1 MIREFTTKPYPAVPA
16 YRIRVISFHQIRQ
29 ESVVYTL
36 FEEGIFQYPYNHSGR
51 QDISALFWSFL
62 YRQDFVL
69 IGACVAQTVLPVEQN
84 TDQQEGDV
92 LSNGSIEAI
101 HRSFNEFGYSDELIK
116 RSWVPH
122 SVLPE
127 VERPHLPLTAFWGHP
142 FDQFRSAVTV
152 VEKNGVPT
160 KDLAKGIALRTLSH
174 VLLCDDED
182 IELWL
187 LDSEDIKKHEN
198 RVPISQ
204 IESLV
209 DRYGGNLE
217 RSIVVSQKIRLR
229 QYALYEADPK
239 GQSFGQ
245 WAVRPSIEQAS
256 ANLSK
261 LVAKVV
267 THPAPGASS
276 EASKNVIR
284 WLFRVLALRVGKD
297 RNWDI
302 ASDLGREAVSEFAKR
317 AEDYPRPWPKIGT
330 SLSINERSS
339 ISERVL
345 ETLNNFDFSTV
356 DPIFIVKA
364 FGSPALK
371 QVRADIDLFPTPRPY
386 AWDMMASIPLREGMG
401 IHDPTIGTGTFL
413 VAAGHAFWARCSS
426 EDDVLPQIRDS
437 LHGTDKSSLS
447 TDLSHITLDLAFGW
461 NNIGWQITEE
471 RADLAVSKLSRKR
484 EWILVGNLPWSGRG
498 RSQNQAAKILALYV
512 DILSKRDSGWIATI
526 VPRSVWTSRDSTGD
540 ALRKSINSN
549 FQIESAWELPWD
561 AIKGGRAQ
569 SIATVLSRG
578 QPPTTTVWNRQ
589 SQKGVIHTIG
599 YSPAHQGIADRFFP
613 SSDAR
618 YLKRRLANYLKLQ
631 DYYNIRVGI
640 ELNSPDRITRGNL
653 PFMRSLR
660 NLEEGE
666 TQPDYLATT
675 DIKHDSKWAKHH
687 FTRQAYA
694 YRNELRV
701 LPQVAVPRHI
711 YEGPARLRAMV
722 FDQPMLLSKSFLI
735 CTPRI
740 ETTMALARGIATI
753 LVSSLGRLWL
763 YLFASAG
770 RHLSNVAL
778 GDFPLP
784 DKSQIEKIATTS
796 IGSHLRC
803 GSTSYELIS
812 PHASLEHEFKI
823 CASYGFDEKEQMT
836 ILALTHILGYN
847 PAIPRTWI
855 PKYVSD
861 SLKLRR
867 MTDELENLP
876 LDSEQRS
883 HLYLE
888 ILSEREKDEYWI
900 IRDEDCQLSIDKSE
914 VVAEDS
920 HG

>member
-1 MIREFTTKPYPAVPA
+1 M
-16 YRIRVISFHQIRQ
+16 
-29 ESVVYTL
+29 
-36 FEEGIFQYPYNHSGR
+36 
-51 QDISALFWSFL
+51 
-62 YRQDFVL
+62 
-69 IGACVAQTVLPVEQN
+69 
-84 TDQQEGDV
+84 
-92 LSNGSIEAI
+92 LSNTSIKAI
-101 HRSFNEFGYSDELIK
+101 HGSFNEFGYSDELIK

-127 VERPHLPLTAFWGHP
+127 AEPPHLPLTAFWGHP

-152 VEKNGVPT
+152 VEKNGVST

-174 VLLCDDED
+174 VLLCDDEE

-187 LDSEDIKKHEN
+187 LDSKDIKKHEN
-198 RVPISQ
+198 QVPINQ

-209 DRYGGNLE
+209 QRYSGDLK

-239 GQSFGQ
+239 GQSFGE

-261 LVAKVV
+261 LVTKVV
-267 THPAPGASS
+267 THPGRGTSS

-297 RNWDI
+297 RNWEI
-302 ASDLGREAVSEFAKR
+302 ASDLGREMISEFTKR

-330 SLSINERSS
+330 SLSIRERLS
-339 ISERVL
+339 ISECAL
-345 ETLNNFDFSTV
+345 ETLSNFNFSTV

-364 FGSPALK
+364 FGSPAL
-371 QVRADIDLFPTPRPY
+371 RRIRSDIDLFPTPRPY

-413 VAAGHAFWARCSS
+413 VAAGHAFWTRYSS
-426 EDDVLPQIRDS
+426 EEDALPQIRNS

-461 NNIGWQITEE
+461 NKIGWQVAEE
-471 RADLAVSKLSRKR
+471 QADLAVPKLSRER

-512 DILSKRDSGWIATI
+512 DTLSKRDSAWIATI

-540 ALRKSINSN
+540 ALRKSINSH

-569 SIATVLSRG
+569 AVATVLSRG

-589 SQKGVIHTIG
+589 SHRGVIHTIG

-618 YLKRRLANYLKLQ
+618 YLRRRLANCLKLH
-631 DYYNIRVGI
+631 DCYNIRLGI
-640 ELNSPDRITRGNL
+640 ELNSTDRIARGEL
-653 PFMRSLR
+653 PFMRSLC

-666 TQPDYLATT
+666 THPDCLSTT
-675 DIKHDSKWAKHH
+675 DIEYGSKWAKNH
-687 FTRQAYA
+687 FTRQAYD
-694 YRNELRV
+694 YRNELRM
-701 LPQVAVPRHI
+701 LPQIAIPRHI

-722 FDQPMLLSKSFLI
+722 FNQPMLLSKSFLI

-740 ETTMALARGIATI
+740 ETTMAFARGIATI

-763 YLFASAG
+763 YLFANAG

-778 GDFPLP
+778 RHFPLP
-784 DKSQIEKIATTS
+784 DKSQIEEIGTTG
-796 IGSHLRC
+796 ILSHLRC
-803 GSTSYELIS
+803 GSTPYELIS
-812 PHASLEHEFKI
+812 PHTSLGHELKI
-823 CASYGFDEKEQMT
+823 CASYGFDEREQMT
-836 ILALTHILGYN
+836 ILALTYILGYN
-847 PAIPRTWI
+847 KAMPPTWSQ
-855 PKYVSD
+855 KYPSD
-861 SLKLRR
+861 PVKLRR
-867 MTDELENLP
+867 MTEELENLS
-876 LDSEQRS
+876 LDSEQRLR
-883 HLYLE
+883 LYLE

-900 IRDEDCQLSIDKSE
+900 IRDDDCQLSIDKSE